1 MAEAD
6 QNALVIRRKVTRSA
20 GNPAHD
26 AAVAREY
33 RDRCANRIT
42 IAPSP
47 LKFKSN
53 PVIALSDVVSQEH
66 RGAVEGCEHD
76 VGIAVIVE
84 IPNCKSARDVRGP
97 ECGARSLAQVL
108 KRSPPVVP

>member
-1 MAEAD
+1 MGLKLGHFLQFTSRPTIFCINVCSGRKMAEAD

-33 RDRCANRIT
+33 RDRCAKRIT

-47 LKFKSN
+47 LKFKTN
-53 PVIALSDVVSQEH
+53 PVIALSDVVFQEH
-66 RGAVEGCEHD
+66 RGAVEGCEND
-76 VGIAVIVE
+76 VGVAVPFE
-84 IPNCKSARDVRGP
+84 RPNCK
-97 ECGARSLAQVL
+97 
-108 KRSPPVVP
+108 